1 MKDLILPIG
10 VTAFCAALVAVS
22 YGNLDIKGRDRISA
36 CVGSCYEAYVAEQGS
51 MLERTRAQMAAAA
64 AADPVELGATVYTSV
79 CQSCHGDK
87 GQGVVGPAVSGRS
100 KDYLLEALLAYKNGE
115 TRGNQS
121 MVMWP
126 QASVMSQT
134 DMENVAA
141 FIETL

>member
-1 MKDLILPIG
+1 MKDLILPVAI
-10 VTAFCAALVAVS
+10 TAFCAALISVS
-22 YGNLDIKGRDRISA
+22 YANLDIKGRPSVSGCYGECYA
-36 CVGSCYEAYVAEQGS
+36 AKVAAEGSV
-51 MLERTRAQMAAAA
+51 LERMRAQMAAEAA
-64 AADPVELGATVYTSV
+64 AGPVELGSKVYTSV
-79 CQSCHGDK
+79 CQTCHGDK

-121 MVMWP
+121 AVMWP
-126 QASVMSQT
+126 QAATMSQA